1 MEYLCKFLIRWV
13 PGYWLYTVWYYFAL
27 YFILHRHILVNAY
40 GNRRLHKNTHTYT
53 DTPMC
58 VDVSMVYTCTHHG
71 GTRTHHIFAYI
82 VYICATD
89 QLEKKKLFIYFTFC
103 KGKRVQKFDCNR
115 TYPKTRRTFNIFNTR
130 EFRTFDIR
138 AMFNFWTLRITLNT
152 RPFDCDKKKKIESF
166 LSYIKTDWLNR
177 SKVRQ
182 SIG

>member
-1 MEYLCKFLIRWV
+1 MIRWL

-58 VDVSMVYTCTHHG
+58 VYVSMVYTCTHHG

-89 QLEKKKLFIYFTFC
+89 QLEKKKLFTLPSAKASECRSLTATEHIPKRAEHSTYLIPENLGHLTSEKCSTFELC
-103 KGKRVQKFDCNR
+103 
-115 TYPKTRRTFNIFNTR
+115 
-130 EFRTFDIR
+130 E
-138 AMFNFWTLRITLNT
+138 
-152 RPFDCDKKKKIESF
+152 
-166 LSYIKTDWLNR
+166 
-177 SKVRQ
+177 
-182 SIG
+182 